1 MALQNLCN
9 CYLKTGA
16 LLAGILVKY
25 AVGQRQNYQY
35 WWLVRR
41 WGKNEGKTG
50 KKFDMYCINPC
61 QSSGQ
66 NAGSFLLVGEQLPRF
81 DCHESICFGE
91 SSGKDQNLREYCWW
105 FRNPA
110 PVEVVSLSYWLYR
123 GFYTSQVVQDFFQ
136 QQYHSWGPWLHCS
149 CADTRGLEDLDPSR

>member
-35 WWLVRR
+35 WWLVRSCR
-41 WGKNEGKTG
+41 KNEGNAG
-50 KKFDMYCINPC
+50 KNFDCINAC

-66 NAGSFLLVGEQLPRF
+66 NAVSFLLIGEQLPSF
-81 DCHESICFGE
+81 DCHETMCFGE
-91 SSGKDQNLREYCWW
+91 LSGKDQTLREYC
-105 FRNPA
+105 
-110 PVEVVSLSYWLYR
+110 
-123 GFYTSQVVQDFFQ
+123 
-136 QQYHSWGPWLHCS
+136 
-149 CADTRGLEDLDPSR
+149 

>member
-9 CYLKTGA
+9 RYLKTGA

-35 WWLVRR
+35 WWLVRSC
-41 WGKNEGKTG
+41 GKHEGKTG

-66 NAGSFLLVGEQLPRF
+66 NAGSFLLIGEQLPSF
-81 DCHESICFGE
+81 DCHETLCFGE

-110 PVEVVSLSYWLYR
+110 PVEVGSLNPIGYIQ
-123 GFYTSQVVQDFFQ
+123 GFI
-136 QQYHSWGPWLHCS
+136 HPKCHCS
-149 CADTRGLEDLDPSR
+149 CAIKRMEDVDPLR